1 MSKLH
6 KTFDELINFHNKM
19 IDEKVAFASS
29 ELPSINNKLDEYN
42 AELTK
47 LLDIEKDLSIALSK
61 EETFKELD
69 KLVKKLNEK
78 YQEKGALES
87 KLEQIIKNENDIS
100 ETQNEIENLNK
111 EIYSDT
117 VYNELQKELKH
128 LMTVFKKYLI
138 FYTTKDTF

>member
-47 LLDIEKDLSIALSK
+47 LLRYWKR
-61 EETFKELD
+61 
-69 KLVKKLNEK
+69 
-78 YQEKGALES
+78 
-87 KLEQIIKNENDIS
+87 
-100 ETQNEIENLNK
+100 
-111 EIYSDT
+111 
-117 VYNELQKELKH
+117 LKH
-128 LMTVFKKYLI
+128 CSFERRN
-138 FYTTKDTF
+138 F